1 MKTLFKWTLGIFA
14 FFFAA
19 SFIGGLMEGR
29 WKNTD
34 SEIALVHVN
43 GLLMDSSGT
52 VRQLSKYR
60 RDPKIK
66 GIIVRIDSPGGSVG
80 PSQEIYDE
88 IHKLKEAK
96 KIVYASLGSVAASG
110 GYYIACAAD
119 YILANPGTLTGSIGV
134 IMAFNNLEELAKKI
148 GVAPAVIKSGE
159 FKDSGSPLRPIE
171 PKERKLLQKVVDDV
185 HEQFVQ
191 AVSSSRNLSEE
202 DVRLFAD
209 GRIMTGRQALEFK
222 LIDEFGGLE
231 RTIEGMGQKI
241 GIVGYPSILEEK
253 EEVPFID
260 WLVQRIASKAYSQSI
275 LPTLVPRLQYLWN
288 P

>member
-1 MKTLFKWTLGIFA
+1 MKTLFKWTLGVFA

-19 SFIGGLMEGR
+19 SLMGGLMEGR

-43 GLLMDSSGT
+43 GLLMDASGT

-60 RDPKIK
+60 RNPKIK
-66 GIIVRIDSPGGSVG
+66 GVIIRFDSPGGSVG

-88 IHKLKEAK
+88 IHKLKKAK
-96 KIVYASLGSVAASG
+96 KTVYASLGSVAASG

-202 DVRLFAD
+202 EVRLFAD
-209 GRIMTGRQALEFK
+209 GRIMTGRQAREFK

-231 RTIEGMGQKI
+231 RTIEVMGEKI
-241 GIVGYPSILEEK
+241 GIIGYPNILEEK

-260 WLVQRIASKAYSQSI
+260 WLMRSIVSKNLSQSFSYTP
-275 LPTLVPRLQYLWN
+275 LPRLQYLWN
-288 P
+288 Q